1 MKNRNI
7 ATILAPLIF
16 LSACGGSDK
25 SENSTSPTPDVA
37 PKYQGV
43 WVAPAYGSIIR
54 IGEDSITRF
63 QYTSD
68 FCFIEGSAGN
78 ATTSDIEALVKSTDS
93 PEKIEWYIGFGDQ
106 DLAAPG
112 IVYTKT
118 NALSSSCQNGIDLD
132 ITTRDF
138 DAEETFAIFSQV
150 FEEYYV
156 DFERNNVNWQDI
168 AYQASIDLN
177 TQSDELALFSAMEST
192 LEPLADS
199 HNYIQ
204 SPSGYY
210 AKTFTKPT
218 QNVRLV
224 EEYAAL
230 NDLPFP
236 IPSELVT
243 QQLVDE
249 INEFVLAHKQNQW
262 DITSSYA
269 ESEESITSRANG
281 LVRWFESDGIGY
293 LYIGGMVGYSTEEQ
307 GTVPIEVENF
317 EESLEAALDAMQH
330 VSGLVIDIRNNDG
343 GLDTISIAAAGHFTD
358 TEFHGYSKQAREGN
372 NRTPLQD
379 VMIKPRGQQR
389 FTGDIVLL
397 TSADTASAAEV
408 FAMTMSQLPHVT
420 VIGERSQG
428 ILSNVLE
435 WELPNG
441 FDIGLSNEF
450 YLTPNG
456 QWYEGE
462 GIPVAIEVPFYSIE
476 QRESESDWALETAAQ
491 LLLGQ

>member
-1 MKNRNI
+1 
-7 ATILAPLIF
+7 
-16 LSACGGSDK
+16 
-25 SENSTSPTPDVA
+25 
-37 PKYQGV
+37 
-43 WVAPAYGSIIR
+43 
-54 IGEDSITRF
+54 
-63 QYTSD
+63 
-68 FCFIEGSAGN
+68 
-78 ATTSDIEALVKSTDS
+78 
-93 PEKIEWYIGFGDQ
+93 
-106 DLAAPG
+106 
-112 IVYTKT
+112 
-118 NALSSSCQNGIDLD
+118 
-132 ITTRDF
+132 
-138 DAEETFAIFSQV
+138 
-150 FEEYYV
+150 
-156 DFERNNVNWQDI
+156 
-168 AYQASIDLN
+168 
-177 TQSDELALFSAMEST
+177 
-192 LEPLADS
+192 
-199 HNYIQ
+199 
-204 SPSGYY
+204 
-210 AKTFTKPT
+210 
-218 QNVRLV
+218 
-224 EEYAAL
+224 
-230 NDLPFP
+230 
-236 IPSELVT
+236 
-243 QQLVDE
+243 
-249 INEFVLAHKQNQW
+249 
-262 DITSSYA
+262 
-269 ESEESITSRANG
+269 
-281 LVRWFESDGIGY
+281 
-293 LYIGGMVGYSTEEQ
+293 MVGYSTEEQ

-389 FTGDIVLL
+389 FTGHIVLL